1 MTNKI
6 KIVIELEYTIT
17 ESELK
22 MGKSDLEDYV
32 EDMVYDDLTDL
43 MRGDRLRTWATVESM
58 ETVTA

>member
-17 ESELK
+17 GSELK
-22 MGKSDLEDYV
+22 MGKSNLEDYV
-32 EDMVYDDLTDL
+32 EDMVYDDLNDL